1 MVREVT
7 TPLYC
12 ALTRQ
17 QLYCIQVWCRAG
29 KMIDFG
35 EVPEKGHK
43 DWVWE
48 LSLFNLERRKLQ
60 GDPIMAFQNL
70 KGNCKQEVINFLQ
83 G

>member
-1 MVREVT
+1 
-7 TPLYC
+7 
-12 ALTRQ
+12 
-17 QLYCIQVWCRAG
+17 
-29 KMIDFG
+29 MIDFG